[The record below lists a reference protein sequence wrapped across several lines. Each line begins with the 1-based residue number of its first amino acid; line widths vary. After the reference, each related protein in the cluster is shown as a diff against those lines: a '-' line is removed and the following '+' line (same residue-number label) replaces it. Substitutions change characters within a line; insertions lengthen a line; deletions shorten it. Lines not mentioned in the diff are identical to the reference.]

1 MKEDLKNRDD
11 IRKLINAFY
20 EKILEDKVLGYIFT
34 DVVKIKLSK
43 HLPHLYDFWENA
55 LFYTGAYKRDL
66 MEIHLNLHF
75 DQHRL
80 EKEHFDQWLKLF
92 NEMLDELFA
101 GKKATIAKERAKSI
115 AIILHLKIKDLEKKR
130 LELGN

>member
-1 MKEDLKNRDD
+1 MKEDLKNRAD
-11 IRKLINAFY
+11 IRHLINVFY
-20 EKILEDKVLGYIFT
+20 EKMLADKVVGYIFT
-34 DVVKIKLSK
+34 DVAKIELSK

-55 LFYTGAYKRDL
+55 LFYTGAYKRNL

-80 EKEHFDQWLKLF
+80 EKEHFDRWLLLF
-92 NEMLDELFA
+92 NDTTDELFE

-115 AIILHLKIKDLEKKR
+115 AIVMHLKIKDLEKKR
-130 LELGN
+130 LEFGN